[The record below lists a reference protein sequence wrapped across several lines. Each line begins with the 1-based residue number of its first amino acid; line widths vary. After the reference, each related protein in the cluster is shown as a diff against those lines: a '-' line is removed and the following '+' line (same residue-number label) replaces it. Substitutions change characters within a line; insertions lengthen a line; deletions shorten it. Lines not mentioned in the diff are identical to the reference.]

1 MVVVGPILVPSGV
14 GQEDAVLQV
23 DEIRKEGEG
32 DEISLTFIQRN
43 SVTSSKSI
51 DTKKGM
57 GGALMDKSITS
68 SFSE

>member
-1 MVVVGPILVPSGV
+1 MVVGPILVPSGV
-14 GQEDAVLQV
+14 GQENTVLQV
-23 DEIRKEGEG
+23 EEIRKEVEGETF
-32 DEISLTFIQRN
+32 LTFIQRN

-51 DTKKGM
+51 DAKKGM

>member
-14 GQEDAVLQV
+14 GQEHAVLQV

-51 DTKKGM
+51 DAKKGM